1 MTKTRRS
8 GIARKS
14 AKALGPAHRRAAH
27 AGYARGEE
35 TKERIIQ
42 AALELFGERGYEQ
55 TSTRDIAARAG
66 VNAPALQYYFDG
78 KDGLYLACAEHM
90 AQRGR
95 ARWAPA
101 LEKVRAVLAE
111 KSDTDTLI
119 ACVWTLV
126 DRAADAMLLP
136 RDEIEIWSRFMAWED
151 LRRKKGPEDAEA
163 VLDRCF
169 RSEVK
174 TVLRDL
180 VGRITGRKAD
190 DVQTRIRIVIL
201 MGPVMAFF
209 SMRAKVLGE
218 LGWQELDESRVK
230 AIKTVLREQVVAALK
245 AASKPNR

>member
-1 MTKTRRS
+1 MKKTAPTRTAQS
-8 GIARKS
+8 
-14 AKALGPAHRRAAH
+14 LPAQSHRRAAS

-42 AALELFGERGYEQ
+42 AALALFGERGYEQ

-101 LEKVRAVLAE
+101 LEKVRTILA
-111 KSDTDTLI
+111 KKTDTDTLI
-119 ACVWTLV
+119 ECVWILV

-136 RDEIEIWSRFMAWED
+136 RDEIETWSRFMAWEN
-151 LRRKKGPEDAEA
+151 LRKKGPEDAEA

-174 TVLRDL
+174 TLLREL
-180 VGRITGRKAD
+180 VGRITGRKPD
-190 DVQTRIRIVIL
+190 DMLTRIRIVLL
-201 MGPVMAFF
+201 MSPVMAFF
-209 SMRAKVLGE
+209 SMRGKVLGE
-218 LGWQELDESRVK
+218 LGWQELDEGRVK
-230 AIKTVLREQVVAALK
+230 TIKEVLHEQVFATLK
-245 AASKPNR
+245 ASAAKAH